1 MAGPGIEPGF
11 LALESNAI
19 PTALRGL
26 ADAYEKST
34 QTVGG
39 WTYAIMAYTWFSIA
53 LTFVKS
59 LGECEGREWG
69 GGVKAAKNRGQHSRY
84 LTNVKGRAA

>member
-1 MAGPGIEPGF
+1 MAGPGTEPGL
-11 LALESNAI
+11 LALDSNAI

-26 ADAYEKST
+26 AHAYEKST

-39 WTYAIMAYTWFSIA
+39 WIYAIMAYTWFSIA
-53 LTFVKS
+53 LTFVRP

-69 GGVKAAKNRGQHSRY
+69 GGGGGWGEGCKKPRPTPSVPYKC
-84 LTNVKGRAA
+84 